1 MLVKPPSHHLSNW
14 NCPPT
19 RRWEER
25 EDAPRGR
32 SRGDCLGSF
41 SPAQRPPHL
50 GQGSREDPLLQDENR
65 KSRPGGAQDRK
76 SRLWTGEGHPE
87 APRATPDPAD
97 MVHGQGED
105 PSGSGGWRTRLS
117 RICLGSDTTMP
128 TGDPFPAL
136 RVASPG
142 DLCPLIYAG
151 HSPPRSRSPS
161 QRPSP
166 RDGQILPTP
175 RFTTPPPL
183 TCPEP
188 AWPARRRRR
197 PQKTWRD
204 LASLPRGWPLP
215 TASPRLPDP
224 SRPRPRWRPRGFPGP
239 PRGKG
244 DSRAPIRKMVE
255 RKASACS
262 ETSLDHQDLPL
273 RNMAVHTRPL
283 RTTVN

>member
-1 MLVKPPSHHLSNW
+1 MRPGAGAGVTVWGLSPPLRDL
-14 NCPPT
+14 PT
-19 RRWEER
+19 SARGPGRTHFSR
-25 EDAPRGR
+25 MKTGNPAQVGPRTG
-32 SRGDCLGSF
+32 
-41 SPAQRPPHL
+41 SPAFGRVRGTPRPPK
-50 GQGSREDPLLQDENR
+50 QP
-65 KSRPGGAQDRK
+65 
-76 SRLWTGEGHPE
+76 
-87 APRATPDPAD
+87 PDPTD
-97 MVHGQGED
+97 MVHGQVED

-136 RVASPG
+136 RVASLG

-151 HSPPRSRSPS
+151 HSLPRSRSPS

-215 TASPRLPDP
+215 TATPRLPDP

-255 RKASACS
+255 RKASACP

-273 RNMAVHTRPL
+273 RNMAAHTRPL